1 MAQRHKYM
9 TRYHRMQVKYSQ
21 TNDSNIFLVQPPK
34 ATETKAR
41 INKWDLI
48 KLISFCTAKKIIHK
62 TKRQSTDWE
71 KIFANDATDKD
82 LTSKIYKQLIQLN
95 NKQPNEKIDR
105 KPKQTFLQ
113 RAHTDDQLAHE
124 KMLNITNY

>member
-1 MAQRHKYM
+1 M
-9 TRYHRMQVKYSQ
+9 TRYHRMSVKYSQ

-34 ATETKAR
+34 ATEIKAR

-48 KLISFCTAKKIIHK
+48 KLTSFCRAKKIIHK

-71 KIFANDATDKD
+71 KIFANDATDKG

-105 KPKQTFLQ
+105 KPK
-113 RAHTDDQLAHE
+113 
-124 KMLNITNY
+124 